1 MKHAVPAALAALVA
15 ALSTAHAQT
24 DSPASLNRQFGAC
37 TAQIGNE
44 RAACFE
50 SVANRALQ
58 LLDRQEA
65 PTRPAVQRRR
75 PPELEMIARGLRD
88 PESVRWRGVYT
99 ANSQQG
105 ETMLCGEL
113 NARNA
118 YGAYTGYRKFWINRA
133 TGENRIADSDGDG
146 LPPLWAHYCDDRV
159 SDIPIDQ

>member
-24 DSPASLNRQFGAC
+24 DGPASLNRQFGAC

-50 SVANRALQ
+50 CCNRALQ
-58 LLDRQEA
+58 LLDRQEP

-88 PESVRWRGVYT
+88 PESVLARRRP

-146 LPPLWAHYCDDRV
+146 LPPLGLTTAM
-159 SDIPIDQ
+159 IGQ